1 MKNIR
6 FFLHLLLL
14 TALTAALYPLLVLL
28 RLWSGA
34 ANWTVPVMT
43 AALVAC
49 AWMGTLFPLLLRRQ
63 YARHPRWINGCIWG
77 ITLLLCLAG
86 IFAAPYPTQFSRI
99 LLGLALGGCFFG
111 GARLVFHP
119 LEHLAHAYVFVGL
132 CIWNCFS
139 GFLIYLNGAKLPFL
153 PMVLLFAGNAALFAL
168 VHNRDAMERMLSG
181 RDGDTWELPTEIRRS
196 NGKLM
201 GILCGTGLVLILCS
215 RPLAK
220 AMRWLWR
227 WFYTGCFYA
236 LRWLLSLGSTSDT
249 ADMPESANE
258 TLMQLPQSSTSG
270 WVRLVIEL
278 VLLAA
283 ALALVIWKR
292 HEIGDAILSAWLS
305 LRQWF
310 RAHLQKNHA
319 AREEQ
324 TGGAYCDYVED
335 LLWHEKPAANTT
347 ALHGSR
353 SWKKAY
359 RRYHK
364 LSQGAER
371 FRLGYALLLAKLP
384 EDAAR
389 PSDSPAEIFASLRV
403 TFAEQEYTL
412 SQWETVTNAYNAL
425 RYGDVLPEREAF
437 LAMDMLLKQEK

>member
-6 FFLHLLLL
+6 FVLYLLLL

-139 GFLIYLNGAKLPFL
+139 GFLIYLNGAELPFL

-168 VHNRDAMERMLSG
+168 IHNRDAMERMLSG
-181 RDGDTWELPTEIRRS
+181 RDDDTWELPTEIRRS

-201 GILCGTGLVLILCS
+201 GILCGTGLVLVLCS
-215 RPLAK
+215 RPLAR

-236 LRWLLSLGSTSDT
+236 LRWLLSLGSTPDA
-249 ADMPESANE
+249 ADMPKSANE
-258 TLMQLPQSSTSG
+258 TLMQLPQNSTSG

-292 HEIGDAILSAWLS
+292 HEIGEAILSAWLS

-335 LLWHEKPAANTT
+335 LLRHEKPAVNTI
-347 ALHGSR
+347 ALHGSH

-389 PSDSPAEIFASLRV
+389 LSDSPAEIFASLRV
-403 TFAEQEYTL
+403 TFAEQEHTL

-425 RYGDVLPEREAF
+425 RYGDVLPEKEAF

>member
-6 FFLHLLLL
+6 FVLYLLLL

-139 GFLIYLNGAKLPFL
+139 GFLIYLNGAELPFL

-168 VHNRDAMERMLSG
+168 IHNRDAMERMLSG

-201 GILCGTGLVLILCS
+201 GILCGTGLVLVLCS
-215 RPLAK
+215 RPLAR

-236 LRWLLSLGSTSDT
+236 LRWLLSLGSTSDA

-258 TLMQLPQSSTSG
+258 TLMQLPQNSTSG

-292 HEIGDAILSAWLS
+292 HEIGEAILSAWLS

-324 TGGAYCDYVED
+324 TGDAYCDYVED
-335 LLWHEKPAANTT
+335 LLWHEKPAANTI
-347 ALHGSR
+347 ALHGSH

-403 TFAEQEYTL
+403 TFAEQEHTL

-425 RYGDVLPEREAF
+425 RYGDVLPEKEAI
-437 LAMDMLLKQEK
+437 LAMDLLLKQEK

>member
-6 FFLHLLLL
+6 FVLYLLLL

-139 GFLIYLNGAKLPFL
+139 GFLIYLNGAELPFL

-168 VHNRDAMERMLSG
+168 IHNRDAMERMLSG
-181 RDGDTWELPTEIRRS
+181 RDGDTWELHTEIRRS
-196 NGKLM
+196 DGKFM
-201 GILCGTGLVLILCS
+201 GILCGTGLVLVLCS
-215 RPLAK
+215 RPLAR

-236 LRWLLSLGSTSDT
+236 LRWLLSLGSTSDA
-249 ADMPESANE
+249 ADMPESADE
-258 TLMQLPQSSTSG
+258 TLMQLPQNSTSG
-270 WVRLVIEL
+270 WVRLGIEL

-292 HEIGDAILSAWLS
+292 HEIGEAILSAWLS

-335 LLWHEKPAANTT
+335 LLRHEKPAANTI
-347 ALHGSR
+347 ALHGSH

-403 TFAEQEYTL
+403 TFAEQEHTL

-425 RYGDVLPEREAF
+425 RYGDVLPEKEAF
-437 LAMDMLLKQEK
+437 LAMNMLLKQEK